1 VVGDGGR
8 AVVLTDVVV
17 VMRTTAAA
25 ICSMGHGLRTF
36 TFTLLLVVGDGWCS
50 VVLADV
56 VVVMWAA
63 AAAICSIGHGLRT
76 FTTSR
81 TYAVLAVGD
90 GWRSVVLA
98 DVVVVMRTTAADGK
112 HEVIAV
118 GRRVAEPPVV
128 WIAGRSRSL
137 ERERENASVVAQRRI
152 HDVLYGVGRRLRV
165 PA

>member
-1 VVGDGGR
+1 
-8 AVVLTDVVV
+8 VL
-17 VMRTTAAA
+17 A
-25 ICSMGHGLRTF
+25 
-36 TFTLLLVVGDGWCS
+36 VGDGWRS

-56 VVVMWAA
+56 VVVMRAAA

-90 GWRSVVLA
+90 GGRAVVLA

-118 GRRVAEPPVV
+118 ARRVAERPVV
-128 WIAGRSRSL
+128 WIVGGSRSL

-152 HDVLYGVGRRLRV
+152 DDVLYGVGRRLRV